1 MSDIIVCNSC
11 WNLKI
16 HMKETVGRVV
26 LVGIGIVVLSINKI
40 MFKKMQLKKIAS
52 QEDHIKEK

>member
-1 MSDIIVCNSC
+1 
-11 WNLKI
+11 
-16 HMKETVGRVV
+16 MKETVGRVV